1 MGKIIFGSS
10 GNDEDFY
17 LEHTSSAEAPAYL
30 AKKNVFG
37 YEYGFTHGIHS
48 NQLNA
53 YLELADECN
62 KNDISL
68 SIHAQFFINFASDE
82 DIKVEN
88 SINYLL
94 QSYDYGVCK
103 MGAERIVF
111 HPAALGKHS
120 RKEALEIAKANLT
133 EFANRFAKYR
143 QSHNGR
149 SAYFCIETMGKHG
162 QLGTVDEVLELCAI
176 SDIFMPCIDFGH
188 INSFEGGSLKSV
200 QDYVSIIEK
209 IKSTFSDERSNNL
222 HIHFSKIKY
231 GPKGEL
237 SHLKFSDDGEP
248 DYKQMIDAL
257 IQTGVNAT
265 VICESRGSQM
275 KDAEIMC
282 EYYNNKVSSV
292 DV

>member
-1 MGKIIFGSS
+1 MGKVVFGSS

-17 LEHTSSAEAPAYL
+17 LEHTSSSEAPAYL
-30 AKKNVFG
+30 AEKGVYA

-53 YLELADECN
+53 YLDLANECASHN
-62 KNDISL
+62 VTL

-82 DIKVEN
+82 VIKIDN

-94 QSYDYGVCK
+94 QSYSYGTLK
-103 MGAERIVF
+103 MGAEHIVF
-111 HPAALGKHS
+111 HPASLGKHS
-120 RKEALEIAKANLT
+120 REEALNITRANLT
-133 EFANRFAKYR
+133 EFAERFKTYKEA
-143 QSHNGR
+143 NGDHKV
-149 SAYFCIETMGKHG
+149 YFCIETMGKHG
-162 QLGTVDEVLELCAI
+162 QLGTVDEVLELCKI

-200 QDYVSIIEK
+200 EDYMKIINK
-209 IKSTFSDERSNNL
+209 IKAAFGDERANNL

-237 SHLKFSDDGEP
+237 SHLKFEDEGEP

-257 IQTGVNAT
+257 IESDVNAT

-275 KDAEIMC
+275 KDAKIMQD
-282 EYYNNKVSSV
+282 YYDSRVNL
-292 DV
+292 